1 MSQLQAGISDKKKH
15 KSYVFHRLRQQISPD
30 AVDLPRQNRP
40 KSTQSEFPE
49 GFSLNVNEIPYSNEN
64 EALKFIEE
72 IILPYIQEEHE
83 KLGCPDQNALIT
95 FDVLRGQTT
104 DKNP

>member
-15 KSYVFHRLRQQISPD
+15 KSYVFHCLRQQISPD
-30 AVDLPRQNRP
+30 AVDLPRQNWP

-72 IILPYIQEEHE
+72 ITLPYIQEERE
-83 KLGCPDQNALIT
+83 KLGCLDQKALIT